1 MTIRPTG
8 DRHSC
13 SYCGEDGE
21 IFCSRDG
28 HVAACDLHA
37 WLWWDWSRAD
47 YEAIR
52 MQRSANG

>member
-8 DRHSC
+8 EPHSC
-13 SYCGEDGE
+13 AYCGENGE

-47 YEAIR
+47 YEAVLLR
-52 MQRSANG
+52 RRA